1 MNKVKYYR
9 LISGLLLKDLSEKTG
24 LSVGHLSHIEN
35 GNKQP
40 SNQPIA
46 EYYLN
51 DDSVITKLEKP
62 DYDRGGGKI
71 DIIALALRLA
81 VGEMEGVDGPLFLDE
96 VGKVIAASGA
106 GTITAHK
113 IDSRLQRKAAD
124 NPHAKYNFS
133 AKLKDPTSK
142 GEEYIMF
149 IGVSF
154 DSAQLMNFEL
164 GELGEIEMDFT
175 FDDFKYLKSIN

>member
-1 MNKVKYYR
+1 
-9 LISGLLLKDLSEKTG
+9 
-24 LSVGHLSHIEN
+24 
-35 GNKQP
+35 
-40 SNQPIA
+40 
-46 EYYLN
+46 
-51 DDSVITKLEKP
+51 
-62 DYDRGGGKI
+62 
-71 DIIALALRLA
+71 
-81 VGEMEGVDGPLFLDE
+81 MEGDKIGNVQMGPTYENNMEPGIFAR
-96 VGKVIAASGA
+96 KVIAASGA

-154 DSAQLMNFEL
+154 DSAQLMSFEL

-175 FDDFKYLKSIN
+175 FDDYKYLKSIN